1 MKKQSSDKGR
11 AVSSSPKTNKQ
22 SKFLSLNRQ
31 TYKPYLKAK
40 KEDREKPYPY
50 DPDYV
55 IKFAY

>member
-1 MKKQSSDKGR
+1 MKKQSSDKRR
-11 AVSSSPKTNKQ
+11 AVSSNSTANEQ

-40 KEDREKPYPY
+40 KEDKEKPYPY

-55 IKFAY
+55 MKFAY